1 MAGMPSPGS
10 SFCFWRRK
18 ITADR
23 YTHRLQISSRTGLE
37 MIFRAT
43 FYKTELIKKDLVTF
57 PLPVLRDFDALLTKS
72 RLLSVTQRYLP

>member
-1 MAGMPSPGS
+1 
-10 SFCFWRRK
+10 
-18 ITADR
+18 
-23 YTHRLQISSRTGLE
+23 

-72 RLLSVTQRYLP
+72 RLSSLEKTPDS

>member
-1 MAGMPSPGS
+1 
-10 SFCFWRRK
+10 
-18 ITADR
+18 
-23 YTHRLQISSRTGLE
+23 

>member
-1 MAGMPSPGS
+1 
-10 SFCFWRRK
+10 
-18 ITADR
+18 
-23 YTHRLQISSRTGLE
+23 

-72 RLLSVTQRYLP
+72 RLLSVTQRYDCMNNNHQSSLKHDVNP

>member
-1 MAGMPSPGS
+1 
-10 SFCFWRRK
+10 
-18 ITADR
+18 
-23 YTHRLQISSRTGLE
+23 

-72 RLLSVTQRYLP
+72 RLLSVTQSYYAKRKRLIRDCMNDNHQSSLKHDVNP